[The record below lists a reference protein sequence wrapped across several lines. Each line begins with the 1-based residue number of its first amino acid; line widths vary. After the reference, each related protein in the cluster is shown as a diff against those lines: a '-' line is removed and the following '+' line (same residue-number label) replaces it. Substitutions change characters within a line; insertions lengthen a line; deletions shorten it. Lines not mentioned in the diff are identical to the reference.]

1 MTYSCTLKYGMVG
14 TATILL
20 LGACA
25 SDPSACDPRKGGF
38 IAGLSAMG
46 SGCYEK
52 RIEEKQEKLSSAQS
66 LTERLQSENRALK
79 TQKGSTA
86 RQKSQIQGRTSRAT
100 GNKPASVSPTKQ
112 ADVARKEREMQA
124 LKAKISATKQSQQG
138 DSEEVKQL
146 ERELKKAAEERD
158 RMARD
163 AAESMVH

>member
-1 MTYSCTLKYGMVG
+1 
-14 TATILL
+14 
-20 LGACA
+20 
-25 SDPSACDPRKGGF
+25 
-38 IAGLSAMG
+38 MG

-52 RIEEKQEKLSSAQS
+52 RVEEKQEKLSSAQS
-66 LTERLQSENRALK
+66 LTERLQGEQKMLRHE
-79 TQKGSTA
+79 KGSTA
-86 RQKSQIQGRTSRAT
+86 RQKSQIQGRASRAT

>member
-1 MTYSCTLKYGMVG
+1 MTYPCILKHGLMG

-25 SDPSACDPRKGGF
+25 SDPSACDPRQGGF

-66 LTERLQSENRALK
+66 LTERLQSENRALNQK
-79 TQKGSTA
+79 KGSTS
-86 RQKSQIQGRTSRAT
+86 RQKNQMQGRAARAT
-100 GNKPASVSPTKQ
+100 GKASTTVYRTKQ
-112 ADVARKEREMQA
+112 IDVAKKEKEMRA
-124 LKAKISATKQSQQG
+124 LRAKIAATKKLQQG

-146 ERELKKAAEERD
+146 ERELKKATEERD
-158 RMARD
+158 QMARD
-163 AAESMVH
+163 AAESLVH